1 MLFLPKFLDRGGF
14 NERGEGELQI
24 LEIARLQAKEIL
36 ATHRPRPF
44 PPDVEEK
51 MDKVLEGVL
60 KGLNV
65 DGLAL
70 ANLPKGEDS
79 IMDKEKDIA

>member
-1 MLFLPKFLDRGGF
+1 VGLSVTKSTYLDQVIEIGKLASGVDGAKGG
-14 NERGEGELQI
+14 
-24 LEIARLQAKEIL
+24 KEIL
-36 ATHRPRPF
+36 ATHRPKRF
-44 PPDVEEK
+44 PPEVEEK

>member
-1 MLFLPKFLDRGGF
+1 
-14 NERGEGELQI
+14 
-24 LEIARLQAKEIL
+24 
-36 ATHRPRPF
+36 
-44 PPDVEEK
+44 